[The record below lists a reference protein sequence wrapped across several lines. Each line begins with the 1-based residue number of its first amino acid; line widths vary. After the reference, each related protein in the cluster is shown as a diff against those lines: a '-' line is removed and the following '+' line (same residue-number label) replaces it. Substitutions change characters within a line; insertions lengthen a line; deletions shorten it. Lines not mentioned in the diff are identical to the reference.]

1 MKRAGK
7 MLVIGLFSLLLSG
20 CMFTTPET
28 SLYRLPKLAGE
39 YESLESQIDA
49 LLTNGAE
56 YAAPTSGS
64 NLQSVQMI
72 DLDGD
77 GSEEAVAFFRR
88 ASDKKPMKIYIF
100 KADGDSYERYAV
112 IEGA

>member
-20 CMFTTPET
+20 YMFTTPET

-72 DLDGD
+72 DLD
-77 GSEEAVAFFRR
+77 AMAARR
-88 ASDKKPMKIYIF
+88 QWPSSAARATKS
-100 KADGDSYERYAV
+100 R
-112 IEGA
+112 

>member
-1 MKRAGK
+1 MRGVCRAH
-7 MLVIGLFSLLLSG
+7 V
-20 CMFTTPET
+20 
-28 SLYRLPKLAGE
+28 
-39 YESLESQIDA
+39 
-49 LLTNGAE
+49 
-56 YAAPTSGS
+56 GS

-112 IEGA
+112 IRGHIEPDFLT